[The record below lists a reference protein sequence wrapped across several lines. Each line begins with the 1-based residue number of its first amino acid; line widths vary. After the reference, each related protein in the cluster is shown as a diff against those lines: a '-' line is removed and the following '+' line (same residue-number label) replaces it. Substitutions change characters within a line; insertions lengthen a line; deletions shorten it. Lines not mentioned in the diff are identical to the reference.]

1 MRYARRLSLV
11 WLASVCLLLA
21 GCTQQDT
28 DCLARIGRNL
38 MDRSHK
44 AAGSIQEQVDLP
56 HAPVGGGLKEKVE
69 ARLRWD
75 ALLAD
80 AKFEVAVNGAEVDLK
95 GIVKS
100 DAQRRRATE
109 IVETT
114 LGVQAVNDGLKVEE

>member
-1 MRYARRLSLV
+1 MRRSRRLI
-11 WLASVCLLLA
+11 WLAGLCLLLA

-28 DCLARIGRNL
+28 EALGRIGRNL

-44 AAGSIQEQVDLP
+44 AAGSIKEQVDLP
-56 HAPVGGGLKEKVE
+56 SVPVAGGLKEKVE

-80 AKFEVAVNGAEVDLK
+80 AKFDVTVNGGEVDLK
-95 GIVKS
+95 GTVKN
-100 DAQRRRATE
+100 DAQRRHATE

-114 LGVQAVNDGLKVEE
+114 VGVVAVNDGLKVEE